1 MDAMSLKKTE
11 VESRIEEL
19 LGRMTLEE
27 KIGQMNQT
35 MFLDE
40 GQRAPIRQGEVGSM
54 IFASSSLAG
63 KDLTAPARAEMAN
76 RIQREA
82 VEGSRLGIPL
92 LLARDVIHGH
102 RTVFPIPLGQAAA
115 WDPALAGQAAQV
127 AAREAT
133 AEGIK
138 WTFTP
143 MLDIARDPRW
153 GRIAEGFGED
163 PYLGSVLAAAAVR
176 GYQGD
181 DFSAEDRLAA
191 CVKHYAGYGA
201 AEGGRDYDR
210 GDFSIA
216 TLRDLYLPPFHAAV
230 DAGVATLMAG
240 FHDFAGVPVAANRFL
255 LTEILRE
262 EWGFH
267 GLVVSDWNSVLEL
280 TRHGVAEGE
289 NEAAALALTAG
300 VDIDMI
306 SGVYLRN
313 LAGLVSRGK
322 LPPAEIDEAARR
334 ILRVKFLAGL
344 FERPYVDPRRAEGV
358 IITPEHRALAR
369 RFAQES
375 IVLLKNDDKLLPYA
389 AESLRRVAVLGP
401 LANAQ
406 SELFGSWTLD
416 GQGKDVTSIAQA
428 IKEAAPRDCEVSL
441 PSGYVDR
448 DLYSAQHADL
458 AVLVVGE
465 HPQRSGEASSIS
477 TLTLP
482 PGQRQLVEAVYDLG
496 VPVVLVVVAGRP
508 LAIGHEAAL
517 SKVVLYAWQPGVEGG
532 YAVADLLFGRAAPS
546 GKLPVSFPRRT
557 GQIPVYYNRR
567 NTGRPAGTGRDTVGY
582 IDLPLAPLYPFG
594 FGLSYTQFDY
604 RQLTVQSGA
613 WKSSGGEIS
622 AEVTNI
628 GERAGTEIV
637 QLYVRD
643 RVGSVTRPLR
653 ELKGFERVSLQ
664 PGETQRVRFHLAPD
678 DLSFTRFDGTWGWEA
693 GKFDV
698 WVGPD
703 STRGLQ
709 GAFEIG

>member
-1 MDAMSLKKTE
+1 MPASSLKKPE
-11 VESRIEEL
+11 VENRVDDL

-35 MFLDE
+35 MMLWE
-40 GQRAPIRQGEVGSM
+40 GQYEPIRQGAVGSM
-54 IFASSSLAG
+54 IYASSAWAG
-63 KDLTAPARAEMAN
+63 KDLPAPARAEIAN
-76 RIQREA
+76 QVQREA

-115 WDPALAGQAAQV
+115 WDPALAEQAAQV
-127 AAREAT
+127 AAREASS
-133 AEGIK
+133 EGIK

-163 PYLGSVLAAAAVR
+163 PYLASTLAAAAVR
-176 GYQGD
+176 GTQGD
-181 DFSAEDRLAA
+181 DFSAVDRLAA

-201 AEGGRDYDR
+201 SEGGRDYDR
-210 GDFSIA
+210 GDFSTA

-230 DAGVATLMAG
+230 DAGVATLMSG
-240 FHDFAGVPVAANRFL
+240 FHDFSGVPVAASRFL

-262 EWGFH
+262 EWGFE
-267 GLVVSDWNSVLEL
+267 GLVVSDWNAVLEL
-280 TRHGVAEGE
+280 TRHGVAADES
-289 NEAAALALTAG
+289 EAAFKALSAG
-300 VDIDMI
+300 VDMDMI

-313 LAGLVSRGK
+313 LAELVSQGK
-322 LPPAEIDEAARR
+322 MPLDAIDEAARR

-344 FERPYVDPRRAEGV
+344 FERPYIDPQRAASV
-358 IITPEHRALAR
+358 MLTPEHRTLAR
-369 RFAQES
+369 QYAQEA
-375 IVLLKNDDKLLPYA
+375 IVLLKNDLNLLPYK
-389 AESLRRVAVLGP
+389 AETLRKIAVLGP

-416 GQGKDVTSIAQA
+416 GQGQDVTSIAQA
-428 IKEAAPRDCEVSL
+428 IKEGAPGTCEVSS
-441 PSGYVDR
+441 PSGYVDE
-448 DLYSAQHADL
+448 DLYSARNADL
-458 AVLVVGE
+458 AVVVVGE

-477 TLTLP
+477 TITLP

-517 SKVVLYAWQPGVEGG
+517 SKAVLYVWQPGVEGG
-532 YAVADLLFGRAAPS
+532 HALADLLFGQAAPS

-567 NTGRPAGTGRDTVGY
+567 SSGRPAGTGRDTVGY

-594 FGLSYTQFDY
+594 FGLGYTQFDY
-604 RQLTVQSGA
+604 RQLSVQPGP
-613 WKSSGGEIS
+613 WKASGGEIS
-622 AEVTNI
+622 AEITNT
-628 GERAGTEIV
+628 GETTGTEIV

-653 ELKGFERVSLQ
+653 ELKGFERVNLQ
-664 PGETQRVRFHLAPD
+664 PGETRRVRFRLAPD
-678 DLSFTRFDGTWGWEA
+678 DLCFTRFDGSWGWEA

-698 WVGPD
+698 WIGPD

-709 GAFEIG
+709 AEFEIG

>member
-1 MDAMSLKKTE
+1 MDASSLKKTE
-11 VESRIEEL
+11 VEIRIEEL
-19 LGRMTLEE
+19 LGRMTLDE

-35 MFLDE
+35 MFLEE
-40 GQRAPIRQGEVGSM
+40 GQRDPIRQGAVGSM

-63 KDLTAPARAEMAN
+63 RDVTAPARAEMAN
-76 RIQREA
+76 HIQREA

-115 WDPALAGQAAQV
+115 WDPTLAGEAAQV

-143 MLDIARDPRW
+143 MLDIAHDPRW

-163 PYLGSVLAAAAVR
+163 PYLGSALAAAAVR

-216 TLRDLYLPPFHAAV
+216 TLRDLYLPPFHSAV

-240 FHDFAGVPVAANRFL
+240 FHDFAGVPVAASRFL
-255 LTEILRE
+255 LTDILRK
-262 EWGFH
+262 EWSFH
-267 GLVVSDWNSVLEL
+267 GLVVSDWNAVLEL

-289 NEAAALALTAG
+289 NEAAALALNAG
-300 VDIDMI
+300 LDMDMI

-313 LAGLVSRGK
+313 LAGLVSSGM
-322 LPPAEIDEAARR
+322 LPLSEIDEAVRR

-344 FERPYVDPRRAEGV
+344 FERPYVDSRRAARV
-358 IITPEHRALAR
+358 ILTPEHRALAR
-369 RFAQES
+369 RYAQES
-375 IVLLKNDDKLLPYA
+375 IVLLKNDGKLLPYA

-401 LANAQ
+401 LANAR
-406 SELFGSWTLD
+406 SELFGSWTMD
-416 GQGKDVTSIAQA
+416 GLGEDVTSIAQA
-428 IKEAAPRDCEVSL
+428 IQESALGTCEVSL
-441 PSGYVDR
+441 PSGYVDQ
-448 DLYSAQHADL
+448 DLNRAQHADL

-496 VPVVLVVVAGRP
+496 VPVVLVVIAGRP

-517 SKVVLYAWQPGVEGG
+517 SKAVLYAWQPGVEGG

-567 NTGRPAGTGRDTVGY
+567 STGRPAGAGRDTVGY

-604 RQLTVQSGA
+604 RQLSVPSGP
-613 WKSSGGEIS
+613 WQSSGGEIS
-622 AEVTNI
+622 AEVTNT
-628 GERAGTEIV
+628 GEQAGTEIV

-664 PGETQRVRFHLAPD
+664 PGETKRVRFHLAPD
-678 DLSFTRFDGTWGWEA
+678 DLSFTRFDGTWDWEA
-693 GKFDV
+693 GQFDV

>member
-1 MDAMSLKKTE
+1 MSASSLKKPE
-11 VESRIEEL
+11 VEKRVEEL

-35 MFLDE
+35 MLLGE
-40 GQRAPIRQGEVGSM
+40 GQHEPIRQGAVGSM
-54 IFASSSLAG
+54 IYASSAWAG
-63 KDLTAPARAEMAN
+63 KDLPAPARAELAN
-76 RIQREA
+76 QIQREA
-82 VEGSRLGIPL
+82 VDGSRLGIPL

-115 WDPALAGQAAQV
+115 WDPALAEQAAQV

-163 PYLGSVLAAAAVR
+163 PYLGSRLAEAAVR

-191 CVKHYAGYGA
+191 CVKHFAGYGA

-216 TLRDLYLPPFHAAV
+216 TLRDLYLPPFQAAV
-230 DAGVATLMAG
+230 KAGVATLMSG
-240 FHDFAGVPVAANRFL
+240 FHDFAGVPVAASRFL
-255 LTEILRE
+255 LTDILRE
-262 EWGFH
+262 EWGFN
-267 GLVVSDWNSVLEL
+267 GLVVSDWNAVLEL
-280 TRHGVAEGE
+280 TQHGVAEDE
-289 NEAAALALTAG
+289 NEAALKALNAG
-300 VDIDMI
+300 VDIDMV
-306 SGVYLRN
+306 SGVFLRT
-313 LAGLVSRGK
+313 LAGLASQGLVS
-322 LPPAEIDEAARR
+322 PQAIDEAARR

-344 FERPYVDPRRAEGV
+344 FERPYVDPQRAGRV
-358 IITPEHRALAR
+358 MLTADHRALAR
-369 RFAQES
+369 RYAQEV
-375 IVLLKNDDKLLPYA
+375 IVLLKNDHKLLPYQPQ
-389 AESLRRVAVLGP
+389 SLKKIAVLGP

-406 SELFGSWTLD
+406 AELFGSWTLD

-428 IKEAAPRDCEVSL
+428 IKEGAPGTCEVIL
-441 PSGYVDR
+441 PSGYVDQ
-448 DLYSAQHADL
+448 DLYRARQADL
-458 AVLVVGE
+458 AVVVVGE

-517 SKVVLYAWQPGVEGG
+517 AKSVLYAWQPGVEGG
-532 YAVADLLFGRAAPS
+532 PALADLLFGQVSPS

-567 NTGRPAGTGRDTVGY
+567 SSGRPAGTGQNTVGY
-582 IDLPLAPLYPFG
+582 IDLPIAPLYPFG

-604 RQLTVQSGA
+604 RQLTVQPGS
-613 WKSSGGEIS
+613 WKAGGGEIS
-622 AEVTNI
+622 AEVTNT
-628 GERAGTEIV
+628 GETAGTEIV

-664 PGETQRVRFHLAPD
+664 PGETRSVHFRLSPD
-678 DLSFTRFDGTWGWEA
+678 DLSFTRFDGSWGWEA

-703 STRGLQ
+703 SARGLQ
-709 GAFEIG
+709 GEFEVG